1 MAAQTQKETTPKLTE
16 TSLCDYDDISTTYS
30 ADRKAIGVDLMRRYF
45 FGVKGNGG
53 GAPILT
59 LLDAGCGTGNYTCA
73 LAGSFASVHA
83 GDINEG
89 MLREA
94 KRNLLAKSS
103 EDGGSADLVKKV
115 EFSLLDI
122 SAMQFDDASF
132 DCAINCQ
139 VIHHLPRDE
148 NFAALRKA
156 CAEWHRVLKPGGKFC
171 MNFNTHRQQLEG
183 VWWGELIPAAVA
195 EWQSKAP
202 DLEDVKAA
210 LLAAGFAEDNIRC
223 EPVIGESLYDDALY
237 LEPKNF
243 LDINKFSRS
252 DSTFALASED
262 ELTAAVAR
270 VKSMEDAGT
279 LHAWFLEK
287 ESHRAKIGMTTMV
300 YATKN

>member
-1 MAAQTQKETTPKLTE
+1 MAAQTETTPPLSE

-30 ADRKAIGVDLMRRYF
+30 MDRKAIGVDLMRRYF
-45 FGVKGNGG
+45 FGEGNGG
-53 GAPILT
+53 GAPTLT
-59 LLDAGCGTGNYTCA
+59 LLDAGCGTGNYTCH
-73 LAGSFASVHA
+73 LAGSCASVHA

-139 VIHHLPRDE
+139 VIHHLPRDG
-148 NFAALRKA
+148 NFTALRKA

-210 LLAAGFAEDNIRC
+210 LLAAGFAEDNIRF
-223 EPVIGESLYDDALY
+223 EPVIDESLYDDALY
-237 LEPKNF
+237 LEPENF
-243 LDINKFSRS
+243 LNINKFSRS
-252 DSTFALASED
+252 DSTFALASEG
-262 ELTAAVAR
+262 EVAAAVAK
-270 VKSMEDAGT
+270 VKAMKDAGT
-279 LHAWFLEK
+279 LRAWFLEK